1 MSFTVAVQK
10 IATMIISRQPPIA
23 YRIAAWSLFLQT
35 AIFQKKLIVTVS
47 CGLSPFPTI
56 HMLQSYPECD
66 CIGNR
71 VFREVIKLK

>member
-1 MSFTVAVQK
+1 MSFAVAVQK
-10 IATMIISRQPPIA
+10 IAAKDCLKPTPNSSQNCCLE
-23 YRIAAWSLFLQT
+23 SLSSNCYFPE
-35 AIFQKKLIVTVS
+35 KLIVSVS